1 MKRKLTSVLALL
13 LAVIMVCP
21 VTVFATGTLSISGA
35 PTAGTTKYFEKS
47 NPSASAVTLT
57 ASGAA
62 SGTDYKW
69 GLDDASVAS
78 ITPSGNKCTVTPLNS
93 GTVTIT
99 VSAGDKK
106 PATQSITFE
115 EKQIYELTYT
125 EKTTFKNK
133 QYYSGDSFDKSTI
146 AVKLKYNDNTTSGE
160 ITDYIVTPATLT
172 ASTTS
177 VTISYAGFTK
187 EVTGIKVSEVLVSKK
202 EISKPTIKDGS
213 VDYTEGDALSVELK
227 LTYNNGSVVYVKSG
241 SDLTL
246 TIDGKSVA
254 PNYAL
259 TADDNGKTVAVTYK
273 GEKVG
278 EFKINVT
285 PKYNPED
292 YTFVKCEI
300 TKNPTKMKYQVGDTF
315 DPNGMKVT
323 FTYKDKKNNNNLI
336 TQVVDVKSATPTKIF
351 TSSDKDAGYAV
362 VEVNVLDPIA
372 AVNRSVTLVVT
383 VTDKLALKS
392 ISSVKTTGLYVG
404 AKVSVSN
411 IVSFVAKF
419 EDNSTATIKTSSLP
433 DGWELKS
440 LEVLDVN
447 GNEKSRNYYYI
458 EEDDVDKYHEVN
470 LLFKFSYNGEDYEQK
485 IYVDISAGNV
495 VVEWGRESE
504 SYDTLE
510 EALDNVND
518 ISSSL
523 YTITVTLNGNQSL
536 SSGFEYRIEK
546 TVTIDLNG
554 HDLEMRSTNFGY
566 GSSSFRDCKI
576 RVINSSTNKASLT
589 YLDKSVN
596 GRAATLS
603 LDRNSELVFEYGGNL
618 PGFYTLTIDKNIK
631 NGTVTTS
638 ASASI
643 LHGSSIEFTITPNKG
658 YAVKDVLVNN
668 ESVIKDSINYTY
680 NKTTGKATYI
690 ISSVSE
696 DITITAEFTKD
707 NVWDN
712 PYTDISEYDSYY
724 SAIRFVVENGL
735 FTGVSSN
742 LFRPNTTMNR
752 AMFVTVLGR
761 LAGVNTNKYSSKTSF
776 YDVNNDTKDNTWYA
790 PYVEWANENGIIQG
804 YGNGKFGPYDEIT
817 HAQMYTVM
825 YRYALY
831 IEQIVEIGE
840 YISGTDITV
849 KDKALLENERYSYA
863 KDPVKLATACDY
875 LVLDNGYMTPGDGAK
890 RWELAVLLESFCC
903 NLLGYEN

>member
-13 LAVIMVCP
+13 LAVVMICP
-21 VTVFATGTLSISGA
+21 VTVFAAGKLSISGA
-35 PTAGTTKYFEKS
+35 PTGTKYFEKS
-47 NPSASAVTLT
+47 KPSASAVTLT

-62 SGTDYKW
+62 ASEDYKW

-78 ITPSGNKCTVTPLNS
+78 ITPSGNKCIVTPVNS

-99 VSAGDKK
+99 VSAEGKE
-106 PATQSITFE
+106 PASKSITFE
-115 EKQIYELTYT
+115 EKQIEELTYT

-146 AVKLKYNDNTTSGE
+146 AVKLKYNDKTTSAE

-177 VTISYAGFTK
+177 VTISYAGFSK
-187 EVTGIKVSEVLVSKK
+187 EVTGIKVSEVQVSKV
-202 EISKPTIKDGS
+202 EISTPIKT
-213 VDYTEGDALSVELK
+213 DYVVGDTLSVELK
-227 LTYNNGSVVYVKSG
+227 LTYNNGSVAYVKDG
-241 SDLTL
+241 FDL
-246 TIDGKSVA
+246 TIDGKSAVR
-254 PNYAL
+254 PL
-259 TADDNGKTVAVTYK
+259 TADDNGKTVVVTYK
-273 GEKVG
+273 NAKVG

-285 PKYNPED
+285 PKYNPDD
-292 YTFVKCEI
+292 YTFVECKI

-315 DPNGMKVT
+315 NPDGMKVT
-323 FTYKDKKNNNNLI
+323 FTYKDKDNKLI

-351 TSSDKDAGYAV
+351 TSSDKDLGYAV
-362 VEVNVLDPIA
+362 VDVNVLDPIA

-411 IVSFVAKF
+411 IVSFIAKF

-433 DGWELKS
+433 DGWNLKS
-440 LEVLDVN
+440 LEVLSST
-447 GNEKSRNYYYI
+447 GKEKTKNYYYI
-458 EEDDVDKYHEVN
+458 EADDVDKYNEVG
-470 LLFKFSYNGEDYEQK
+470 LLLKFTYNGEDYEQK
-485 IYVDISAGNV
+485 IYADISDGNV
-495 VVEWGRESE
+495 VVEWGKESE

-510 EALDNVND
+510 EALKNVND

-523 YTITVTLNGNQSL
+523 YTVTITLNGNQSL
-536 SSGFEYRIEK
+536 SSGFEYKIEK
-546 TVTIDLNG
+546 TLTIDLNG
-554 HDLEMRSTNFGY
+554 HALEMRSTNFGY
-566 GSSSFRDCKI
+566 GSSFYKEYKI
-576 RVINSSTNKASLT
+576 RVINSSTKKASLT

-603 LDRNSELVFEYGGNL
+603 LDRSSELVFEFGGNL

-638 ASASI
+638 ASSSI
-643 LHGSSIEFTITPNKG
+643 LLGSSIEFTITPNKG
-658 YAVKDVLVNN
+658 YAIQDVLVNN
-668 ESVIKDSINYTY
+668 KSVIKDSTNYTY
-680 NKTTGKATYI
+680 NKNTGKATYV
-690 ISSVSE
+690 ISSVTE
-696 DITITAEFTKD
+696 DITIKAQFTDD
-707 NVWDN
+707 NVWNN
-712 PYTDISEYDSYY
+712 PYTDITEYDSYY

-761 LAGVNTNKYSSKTSF
+761 LAGVNTNRYNSKTSF

-831 IEQIVEIGE
+831 IEQINVSK
-840 YISGTDITV
+840 YVSGTSITV
-849 KDKALLENERYSYA
+849 KDKKLLENERYSYA

>member
-21 VTVFATGTLSISGA
+21 VTVFAANGKLSI
-35 PTAGTTKYFEKS
+35 TS
-47 NPSASAVTLT
+47 NPDKDKVFFDKNDPSKYAVTLT
-57 ASGAA
+57 AKGAA
-62 SGTDYKW
+62 SDTDYKW
-69 GLDDASVAS
+69 SLDDASIANTTIS
-78 ITPSGNKCTVTPLNS
+78 GTSGNTCTVTPVK
-93 GTVTIT
+93 GGKVTIT
-99 VSAGDKK
+99 VSAEGKGSASK
-106 PATQSITFE
+106 SITFE
-115 EKQIYELTYT
+115 EKQISELTYT
-125 EKTTFKNK
+125 PKNPTFNDQK
-133 QYYSGDSFDKSTI
+133 YYSGDSFEKKTI
-146 AVKLKYNDNTTSGE
+146 TVKLKYNDNTTSDE

-177 VTISYAGFTK
+177 VTISYAGFSK
-187 EVTGIKVSEVLVSKK
+187 EVTGINVEEVKVDKV
-202 EISKPTIKDGS
+202 EISEKKQNYS
-213 VDYTEGDALSVELK
+213 VGDTLSVELK
-227 LTYNNGSVVYVKSG
+227 LIYNNGSEAYIKSG
-241 SDLTL
+241 FEL
-246 TIDGKSVA
+246 TIDDKDA
-254 PNYAL
+254 TNRAL
-259 TADDNGKTVAVTYK
+259 TAEDNGKTVVVTYK
-273 GEKVG
+273 NAKIG
-278 EFKINVT
+278 EFEINVT
-285 PKYNPED
+285 PKYDPKNYE
-292 YTFVKCEI
+292 FVECKI

-315 DPNGMKVT
+315 NPDGMKVT

-440 LEVLDVN
+440 LEVLDGN

-458 EEDDVDKYHEVN
+458 EAADVDKYNEVN

-485 IYVDISAGNV
+485 IYVDISDGNV

-596 GRAATLS
+596 GKAATLS

-658 YAVKDVLVNN
+658 YTVKDVLVNN
-668 ESVIKDSINYTY
+668 KSVIKDSTNYTY

-875 LVLDNGYMTPGDGAK
+875 LVLNNGYMTPGDGAK